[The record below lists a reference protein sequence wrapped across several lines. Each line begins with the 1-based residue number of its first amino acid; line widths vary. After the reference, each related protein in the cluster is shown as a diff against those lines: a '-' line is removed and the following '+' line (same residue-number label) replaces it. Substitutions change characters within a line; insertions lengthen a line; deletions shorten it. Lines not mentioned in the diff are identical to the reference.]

1 MLGFMKTEFFKQMN
15 VGFVLDEGLANPDDV
30 YSVFYGE
37 RGPLC
42 KSLDYIAVTSEKK
55 NNFILNHI
63 SNT

>member
-1 MLGFMKTEFFKQMN
+1 MKGFMKTEYFQQMN

-42 KSLDYIAVTSEKK
+42 KYITDTSFRC
-55 NNFILNHI
+55 NLQYACGL
-63 SNT
+63 